1 MYRQPVINY
10 MSRLPSSLL
19 VNNRM
24 RILATIVTDITCQA
38 PQFLYR
44 AHCVTTGVVE
54 RGPYRVIEGA
64 GGGRRR
70 GIFLGLSGDVG
81 RCVRSLMQ
89 LGPNYCLWC
98 CSYKDWSIL

>member
-64 GGGRRR
+64 GGGRREAER
-70 GIFLGLSGDVG
+70 DIFGVEWGCGEVCEKSNA
-81 RCVRSLMQ
+81 VRS
-89 LGPNYCLWC
+89 
-98 CSYKDWSIL
+98 